1 MQVGA
6 GFKQMRG
13 EAVPEQVGIHPLLN
27 PGTAGGILAG
37 VAGGLGIDG
46 PRAGVPAING
56 KQPGAGF
63 FPQAPPVCAEFVEQN
78 GTEHYVAVLAT
89 LAALDVNHHPSAINV
104 ADLQA
109 SQLRVPNT
117 GGIEGHED
125 SLMEWCASRIDELG
139 HFFLTE
145 NGGLAVRLLRVRSV
159 GNAPRSLQCLDVEKP
174 QGTQMVGYR
183 AG

>member
-37 VAGGLGIDG
+37 GGGGCGFRWAGTRG
-46 PRAGVPAING
+46 PAVTG
-56 KQPGAGF
+56 KKPGGGF

-145 NGGLAVRLLRVRSV
+145 YGG
-159 GNAPRSLQCLDVEKP
+159 
-174 QGTQMVGYR
+174 
-183 AG
+183 

>member
-6 GFKQMRG
+6 GFQQMRG
-13 EAVPEQVGIHPLLN
+13 EAVTEQVGIHTLRN
-27 PGTAGGILAG
+27 SGTAGGILAG
-37 VAGGLGIDG
+37 VAWGLGIDG
-46 PRAGVPAING
+46 PSTGVPAITG

-63 FPQAPPVCAEFVEQN
+63 FPQAPPVCAELVEQN

-89 LAALDVNHHPSAINV
+89 LATLDVNHHPSAINV

-125 SLMEWCASRIDELG
+125 SSMKWCASRIDELG
-139 HFFLTE
+139 HFFLTG
-145 NGGLAVRLLRVRSV
+145 NGG
-159 GNAPRSLQCLDVEKP
+159 
-174 QGTQMVGYR
+174 
-183 AG
+183 

>member
-1 MQVGA
+1 VCQRLPGNSQV
-6 GFKQMRG
+6 
-13 EAVPEQVGIHPLLN
+13 L
-27 PGTAGGILAG
+27 
-37 VAGGLGIDG
+37 D
-46 PRAGVPAING
+46 
-56 KQPGAGF
+56 F

-78 GTEHYVAVLAT
+78 GTEHYITVLAT

-125 SLMEWCASRIDELG
+125 SSMKWCVSRIDELG

-145 NGGLAVRLLRVRSV
+145 NGG
-159 GNAPRSLQCLDVEKP
+159 
-174 QGTQMVGYR
+174 
-183 AG
+183 

>member
-1 MQVGA
+1 M
-6 GFKQMRG
+6 
-13 EAVPEQVGIHPLLN
+13 
-27 PGTAGGILAG
+27 
-37 VAGGLGIDG
+37 
-46 PRAGVPAING
+46 
-56 KQPGAGF
+56 
-63 FPQAPPVCAEFVEQN
+63 CAEFVEQN

-125 SLMEWCASRIDELG
+125 SSMKWCASRIDELG

-145 NGGLAVRLLRVRSV
+145 NGGQAVALLRIGGV
-159 GNAPRSLQCLDVEKP
+159 GNAPWLLEGLDVEKP
-174 QGTQMVGYR
+174 QG
-183 AG
+183 A

>member
-1 MQVGA
+1 MA
-6 GFKQMRG
+6 W
-13 EAVPEQVGIHPLLN
+13 
-27 PGTAGGILAG
+27 
-37 VAGGLGIDG
+37 GLGIDG
-46 PRAGVPAING
+46 PSTGVPTITG

-78 GTEHYVAVLAT
+78 GTEHYVTVLAT

-125 SLMEWCASRIDELG
+125 SSMKWCASRIDELG
-139 HFFLTE
+139 YFFLIGFRSGCGDGSAPDLPIIIRVSEFSQADTE
-145 NGGLAVRLLRVRSV
+145 TESSLAFVIVYEGGGLLKPSTVF
-159 GNAPRSLQCLDVEKP
+159 PLQSSQQLTCGSKCS
-174 QGTQMVGYR
+174 QMG
-183 AG
+183 